1 MSEQKPQVHS
11 SHIDTF
17 ESCQWLDRLVNF
29 EGLRRPPG
37 FALVVGGATHEPI
50 EADMNNKKDTGEL
63 LTVEEIRDVAR
74 DAVTHRWEKEG
85 CRLVAEEK
93 EKGNDLMKKEAV
105 DIAVSLATLHH
116 NELAPAIE
124 PWHVEEPWVLE
135 LKGYPIDLAG
145 RIDLQEKPVNGRRA
159 GRLRDTKTSAKSP
172 TTGQTDSMN
181 QLTVYSLAVWK
192 IAKFGGEIPEL
203 AVDYLIKTKTPKS
216 LTEYTTRT
224 RGHFERLLRRLEIM
238 IRVREAG
245 NWYPTGRKTWKCCE
259 KYCGFWPCE
268 HAL

>member
-1 MSEQKPQVHS
+1 MTEQKPQTHS

-17 ESCQWLDRLVNF
+17 ESCQWLDYLVNF

-50 EADMNNKKDTGEL
+50 EADMNNKKDKGEL
-63 LTVEEIRDVAR
+63 LTREEIMDIAR

-93 EKGNDLMKKEAV
+93 EKGNDKMKAEAV
-105 DIAVSLATLHH
+105 GLAISLADLHH
-116 NELAPAIE
+116 EQLAPTIE
-124 PWHVEEPWVLE
+124 PLHVEEPWVLE
-135 LKGYPIDLAG
+135 LQGYPVDLAG
-145 RIDLQEKPVNGRRA
+145 RIDLQEKN

-172 TTGQTDSMN
+172 TAGQTDSMN
-181 QLTVYSLAVWK
+181 QLTVYSLAAWK
-192 IAKFGGEIPEL
+192 IPKFGGKIPEL

-216 LTEYTTRT
+216 VTEYTTRT
-224 RGHFERLLRRLEIM
+224 KGHFERLLRRLEIM

-259 KYCGFWPCE
+259 KWCGFYPCKY
-268 HAL
+268 AI